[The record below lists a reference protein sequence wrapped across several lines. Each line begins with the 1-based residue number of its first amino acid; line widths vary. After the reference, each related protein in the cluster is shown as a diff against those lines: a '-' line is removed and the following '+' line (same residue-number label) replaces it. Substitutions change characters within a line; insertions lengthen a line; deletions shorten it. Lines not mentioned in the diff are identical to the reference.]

1 MDDIARDLLVSL
13 PIDDIASQVGAS
25 RDEVT
30 QAIAA
35 AAPALL
41 SGMNANAQ
49 GSGDGAASLIG
60 ALVSD
65 HSGALL
71 DTDDPLGAVDVS
83 DGAKIVD
90 HIFGD
95 NQEQVVARLGG
106 VGQQSLFSKLLP
118 MIAPFV
124 MAWLSRKLG
133 GALQPQSEPEGGGGG
148 LGDLLG
154 GMLGGGGGAG
164 GGLGDLLGGMF
175 GGGGGD
181 TPDLGGVLDALG
193 GITSGSNVPDG
204 MPDLSDLLGGGR

>member
-71 DTDDPLGAVDVS
+71 DTDDPLGALDVA

-90 HIFGD
+90 HVFGE

-133 GALQPQSEPEGGGGG
+133 GALQPQSEPESGGGG
-148 LGDLLG
+148 LGDILG
-154 GMLGGGGGAG
+154 GMFGGGAG

-175 GGGGGD
+175 GSSGEG